1 MLPKTFLLTKTNLK
15 LPFLYEAHTWLDVE
29 SESTKEHTHLDFHW
43 ILKVKQVQIAR
54 NLLDFFKYL
63 NSNKYGFKWPL
74 NIKFRFGQNVTSIL
88 NFWTISNKLDHCA
101 MCWNT
106 VPLWKSYTVV
116 CILVRI
122 QPFSRLW
129 RNHP

>member
-1 MLPKTFLLTKTNLK
+1 MLPN
-15 LPFLYEAHTWLDVE
+15 
-29 SESTKEHTHLDFHW
+29 LDFHC
-43 ILKVKQVQIAR
+43 IHKVKQVQIAR

-106 VPLWKSYTVV
+106 VPL
-116 CILVRI
+116 
-122 QPFSRLW
+122 
-129 RNHP
+129 